1 MRRTG
6 PSRQALAQPD
16 SRLTAAFR
24 PAPGRRTEA
33 GFTLVELLVVM
44 VVAGI
49 LSAAIV
55 GMFVSATR
63 TFAAQE
69 IRLRS
74 QDDARLATNQLTRYL
89 RMASSSA
96 SNQTSRSDSIETA
109 APQEIVFYSDLDGDG
124 YTEKVRYYLSA
135 GTLKMQTASP
145 NLSSK
150 PPTYPPYQTDGEVI
164 RGVRN
169 ADTPAFHY
177 YRYDQTTKTLVEMTS
192 TSTPD
197 QREQI
202 VAIDI
207 HLVVNEAPEL
217 AASDVTLDARAQ
229 IRQRYDGG
237 L

>member
-1 MRRTG
+1 
-6 PSRQALAQPD
+6 
-16 SRLTAAFR
+16 
-24 PAPGRRTEA
+24 
-33 GFTLVELLVVM
+33 
-44 VVAGI
+44 
-49 LSAAIV
+49 
-55 GMFVSATR
+55 MFVSATR

-69 IRLRS
+69 VRIRS

-96 SNQTSRSDSIETA
+96 SNQTSRSDAIETA

-145 NLSSK
+145 DLAST
-150 PPTYPPYQTDGEVI
+150 PPTYPSYQTDGEVI

-169 ADTPAFHY
+169 AGTPVFHY

-192 TSTPD
+192 TSTSE

-207 HLVVNEAPEL
+207 HLVVNQAPEL